1 MDSGKPVGS
10 KVVILLLIAFD
21 FNGFL
26 QTERN
31 YTTEKEPKAKKV
43 KKQESYTYLS
53 KLNERKHQLNNQWM
67 PEKPD
72 FDLLASKYPSFCAL

>member
-1 MDSGKPVGS
+1 M
-10 KVVILLLIAFD
+10 D

-31 YTTEKEPKAKKV
+31 TKTVKEPKAKKA
-43 KKQESYTYLS
+43 KKEESYNYLS
-53 KLNERKHQLNNQWM
+53 KLNERKHQQNTHWM

-72 FDLLASKYPSFCAL
+72 FDLLASKYPSFCSL